1 MSKYTGK
8 AALVQRPTQEVW
20 DKISNLASFQKYLD
34 QLPEDLRAKAGD
46 VRFTEEAMII
56 NAPGIGEITLQ
67 RTEVEPGHSMTL
79 TALGAPI
86 EMKVVLTL
94 SPKDDDTATEVLP
107 VLDVDVPVFARAFVA
122 PKLQAAADQ
131 LGSMLQNLLNV

>member
-94 SPKDDDTATEVLP
+94 SPKGDDTATEVLP